1 MGNLGLD
8 TREYSVFARACLAP
22 NGALTRLF
30 DAQQAYPGLT
40 MFKDAIQSVR
50 RPATVPGRNPY
61 RKPRRKPVRW
71 QDKR

>member
-1 MGNLGLD
+1 MGNHGLY
-8 TREYSVFARACLAP
+8 TREYSVFARASLAP